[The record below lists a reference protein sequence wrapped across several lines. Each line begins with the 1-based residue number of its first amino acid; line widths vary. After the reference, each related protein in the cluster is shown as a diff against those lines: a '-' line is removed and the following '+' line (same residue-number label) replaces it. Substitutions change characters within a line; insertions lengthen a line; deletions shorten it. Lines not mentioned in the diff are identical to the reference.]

1 MAIDYSQYARSYAG
15 SPGGYAQLGQGIGSA
30 LGNLVKK
37 RKEEELATVSQS
49 YQDAL
54 TGDLMG
60 GDLYKMMSTSAKD
73 WGKMSGTVM
82 PNAFEAY
89 NAFKASVEGTPQE
102 KIARRQGLLNP
113 ITFKQQHDAYMG
125 MIAPSIANKIIT
137 YQAEGNKSNSQMRE
151 WIEEKGLNSF
161 VSSNFRDSMDPAHMQ
176 LQSWALPKV
185 GLKQQALNLGRGLT
199 EDWTLGGAAGVG
211 TAVLTSPV
219 WAPAAMKGITAVGSK
234 IPGIAGAGAKYT
246 KAAMKAIPYAANK
259 TVGQVARGIT
269 GAAGGSEKQKAL
281 AQEGAELGM
290 NAVLF
295 ALQKHGLPK
304 IMRTVTKKLG
314 AKTAMKTLG
323 KLGLGALGSVGTYG
337 LGTAAMAAWTAKD
350 LYDIYN
356 IIKTMK

>member
-1 MAIDYSQYARSYAG
+1 
-15 SPGGYAQLGQGIGSA
+15 
-30 LGNLVKK
+30 
-37 RKEEELATVSQS
+37 
-49 YQDAL
+49 
-54 TGDLMG
+54 
-60 GDLYKMMSTSAKD
+60 
-73 WGKMSGTVM
+73 
-82 PNAFEAY
+82 
-89 NAFKASVEGTPQE
+89 
-102 KIARRQGLLNP
+102 
-113 ITFKQQHDAYMG
+113 
-125 MIAPSIANKIIT
+125 
-137 YQAEGNKSNSQMRE
+137 
-151 WIEEKGLNSF
+151 
-161 VSSNFRDSMDPAHMQ
+161 
-176 LQSWALPKV
+176 
-185 GLKQQALNLGRGLT
+185 QQALNLGRGLT

-219 WAPAAMKGITAVGSK
+219 WAPTAAKGITAVGSK